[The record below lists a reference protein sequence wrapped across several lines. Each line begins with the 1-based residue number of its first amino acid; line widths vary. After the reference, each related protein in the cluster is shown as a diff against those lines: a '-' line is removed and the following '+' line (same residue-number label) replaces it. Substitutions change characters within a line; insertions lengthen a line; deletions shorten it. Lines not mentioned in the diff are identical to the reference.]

1 MAALLCILSQ
11 GGSAF
16 EEPSLEQGSNNL
28 SSVLG
33 TGYLSSPQWLLILR
47 RLLDSTSDESI
58 QIRVLRLFRRALKTV
73 VPQTASKHMWSDL
86 DPSSTLPSDYVVQYF
101 FSLVSRSCSF
111 SLSGD
116 RADSVS
122 ANFPK
127 NKACC

>member
-33 TGYLSSPQWLLILR
+33 TRYLSSPQWLLILR

-58 QIRVLRLFRRALKTV
+58 QIRVLRFEDRR
-73 VPQTASKHMWSDL
+73 S
-86 DPSSTLPSDYVVQYF
+86 
-101 FSLVSRSCSF
+101 
-111 SLSGD
+111 
-116 RADSVS
+116 ADGL
-122 ANFPK
+122 
-127 NKACC
+127 